1 MKVVASTASANGVAS
16 LVSTDVDGIEKVGEA
31 AALTGP
37 ATHTVDCAASGT
49 GRAAMI

>member
-1 MKVVASTASANGVAS
+1 MKVVASSPSANCVAS
-16 LVSTDVDGIEKVGEA
+16 LVSTGVDRMEKVGAA

-37 ATHTVDCAASGT
+37 ATHTLDSGTSGT